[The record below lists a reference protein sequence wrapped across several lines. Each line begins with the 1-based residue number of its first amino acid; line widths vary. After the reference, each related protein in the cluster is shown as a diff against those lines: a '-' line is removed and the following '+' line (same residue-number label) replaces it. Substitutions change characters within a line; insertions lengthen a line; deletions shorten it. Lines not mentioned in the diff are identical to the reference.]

1 MIPFVLAP
9 ASATDAEIVD
19 VPFPA
24 KVFMLIRESTYCLT
38 AFADGY
44 FMSEF

>member
-1 MIPFVLAP
+1 MIPFVLAS
-9 ASATDAEIVD
+9 ASATDTEIVE

-44 FMSEF
+44 FISES